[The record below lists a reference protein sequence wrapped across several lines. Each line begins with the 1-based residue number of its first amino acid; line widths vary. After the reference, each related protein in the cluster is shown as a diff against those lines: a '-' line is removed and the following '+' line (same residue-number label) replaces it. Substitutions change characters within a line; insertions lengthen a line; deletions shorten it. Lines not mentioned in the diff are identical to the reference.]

1 MASHVKCPNCGV
13 YNTNEEYCTQCNT
26 LLSYKKRRELAFAQ
40 DKKDRLERERLQNEA
55 SPSFYERYKD
65 HKFLIVRVLVKITH
79 SIWLGF
85 MAIGVFIAWLITAIA
100 A

>member
-55 SPSFYERYKD
+55 SPSFYDKYKD
-65 HKFLIVRVLVKITH
+65 HKFLIVRIFVKITH

>member
-40 DKKDRLERERLQNEA
+40 EKKDGLERERLQNEA
-55 SPSFYERYKD
+55 SPSFYEKYKD
-65 HKFLIVRVLVKITH
+65 HKFLIVRVFVKITH